1 MTSSVALLR
10 FKYLAWFGW
19 LLSNSNSVMHY
30 WWGLN
35 SVRLLTGSSRSI
47 EASINSVVMSVMTS
61 SLVMEATSFIWG
73 NIFVF
78 LSENRLSMIVTSS
91 QSHREQLISMLELI
105 GAVIFCTGGLLF
117 TFCLL
122 FVTSEDS
129 ERCYG
134 DEESRRFQVTSI
146 TRPHLLL
153 MRLIKHSAIG
163 CSLLLRHTK
172 EIYYRNV
179 FWLAQILMTSRR
191 WRTALTHHRHLV
203 EVILPFQPSSR

>member
-134 DEESRRFQVTSI
+134 DEESRRFQERILIGSNTDDVTKMTHCANSPSPPGGGHFAI
-146 TRPHLLL
+146 
-153 MRLIKHSAIG
+153 SAIQP
-163 CSLLLRHTK
+163 LVTQPARWWWRHQ
-172 EIYYRNV
+172 RFDNR
-179 FWLAQILMTSRR
+179 SR
-191 WRTALTHHRHLV
+191 V
-203 EVILPFQPSSR
+203 